1 MVEQLG
7 KLTRLDPRSV
17 WRSETAEFTPWLQ
30 NNIDLLADASGRVT
44 RPPF

>member
-17 WRSETAEFTPWLQ
+17 WRSESTEFTPWLQ
-30 NNIDLLADASGRVT
+30 NNIELLATALELASIGV
-44 RPPF
+44 